1 MQAGVSTH
9 VFFFLKLFEGL
20 RNGSG
25 HKGVGQ
31 MSDVGSDTE
40 FWFRL
45 LRRQIIINSI
55 LTFQIIREVYLLR

>member
-9 VFFFLKLFEGL
+9 VFLKLFEEL
-20 RNGSG
+20 RDGTG

-31 MSDVGSDTE
+31 MSGVGSDTE

-45 LRRQIIINSI
+45 LRSQIIINSI
-55 LTFQIIREVYLLR
+55 LTFLIIREVYLLR